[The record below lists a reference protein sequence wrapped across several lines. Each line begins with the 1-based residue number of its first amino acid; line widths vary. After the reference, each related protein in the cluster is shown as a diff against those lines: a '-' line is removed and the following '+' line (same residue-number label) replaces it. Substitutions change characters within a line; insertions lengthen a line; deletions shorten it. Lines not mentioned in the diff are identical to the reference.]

1 MKVFPDW
8 FSKNAQTYWTEALT
22 NWSRSGVDFSG
33 IWLDMN
39 ECSSFCEGSCGSDAD
54 LSNTTVPFL
63 LPGEPGNPVT
73 DYPEGWV
80 RAFFPESHILTAKFF
95 RYNATVSGPSGNIT
109 VDGVPTFGAGSSS
122 STLSKRGLGA
132 GDQDGVQINMPPY
145 AIHNGESLRYLRSRQ
160 ICVDTT
166 TRLRRSIYAYN
177 CDQCYTRGWAG
188 GTRRSQSLGSH
199 GREDDPSSAVTAPAQ
214 EKTFPDQPLNVRQFR
229 KVDGPLARG
238 QLQQV
243 AVYVLQHPGSLAIP
257 VVPDSVRRCGYV
269 RFQ

>member
-1 MKVFPDW
+1 M
-8 FSKNAQTYWTEALT
+8 SI
-22 NWSRSGVDFSG
+22 FSG
-33 IWLDMN
+33 
-39 ECSSFCEGSCGSDAD
+39 
-54 LSNTTVPFL
+54 
-63 LPGEPGNPVT
+63 
-73 DYPEGWV
+73 
-80 RAFFPESHILTAKFF
+80 SHILTAKIF

-109 VDGVPTFGAGSSS
+109 VDGVLTFGAGSTS

-145 AIHNGESLRYLRSRQ
+145 AIHNGESFCAILRSRQ
-160 ICVDTT
+160 ICADTT
-166 TRLRRSIYAYN
+166 TRLRRSIFAYN

-199 GREDDPSSAVTAPAQ
+199 GREGDPSSAVTAPAQ
-214 EKTFPDQPLNVRQFR
+214 EKTFLDQPLNVRQFR

-243 AVYVLQHPGSLAIP
+243 AIHVLQHPGCLAVP